1 MNDHLINSSLPSTQ
15 IIAALKAEDG
25 TSQTALNAA
34 AAAAEQRWPL
44 LKSLTPQKWAI
55 APTLTADE
63 KTNRNM
69 LGPVDT
75 VIRKPAASAPNINAQ
90 LASALNR
97 MNPVKTKPKAV
108 VVQAITP
115 PPVPTPAIEKP
126 AAVAPTVAPAVAPAM
141 APITVA
147 RTTLPPAPTP
157 PLASAQPESNAQ
169 SESIQAVLHRIEQAH
184 LPAQTER
191 TKVPG
196 FLARLGKR

>member
-1 MNDHLINSSLPSTQ
+1 MNDHLINSSLAPTQ

-34 AAAAEQRWPL
+34 AAAAEKRWPL
-44 LKSLTPQKWAI
+44 LKSIAPQKWDI
-55 APTLTADE
+55 APNLTPNE
-63 KTNRNM
+63 KANRNM
-69 LGPVDT
+69 RDPVDP

-97 MNPVKTKPKAV
+97 MNPVKTKPKAGV
-108 VVQAITP
+108 VPAITP
-115 PPVPTPAIEKP
+115 L
-126 AAVAPTVAPAVAPAM
+126 
-141 APITVA
+141 TVA
-147 RTTLPPAPTP
+147 RTTSPPAPTP
-157 PLASAQPESNAQ
+157 PLAAEHPESSAP
-169 SESIQAVLHRIEQAH
+169 SDSIQAVLLRIEQAH

>member
-126 AAVAPTVAPAVAPAM
+126 AAVAPAV

-157 PLASAQPESNAQ
+157 PLAAAQPESNAQ
-169 SESIQAVLHRIEQAH
+169 SDSIQAVLHRIEQAH

>member
-115 PPVPTPAIEKP
+115 PPVPTAAIEKP
-126 AAVAPTVAPAVAPAM
+126 AAVAPAV

-157 PLASAQPESNAQ
+157 PLAAAQPESNAQ
-169 SESIQAVLHRIEQAH
+169 SDSIQAVLHRIEQAH